1 MTTSGDVFFLCP
13 NCGETVRVGAP
24 SCPSCG
30 SDEKTGWGEDAEQG
44 GADYGGDYGGQ
55 EDFNYADFIKREFAD
70 DSGNSGLPDRREL
83 VTGAIA
89 IVLIIAL
96 LVFFLGL

>member
-1 MTTSGDVFFLCP
+1 MHTSGDDFFLCP

-30 SDEKTGWGEDAEQG
+30 SDEKTGWGKDADLG
-44 GADYGGDYGGQ
+44 GADYGGGYGGR
-55 EDFNYADFIKREFAD
+55 EDFNYAAFIRREFTAD
-70 DSGNSGLPDRREL
+70 PGKSGLPDRREL